1 MKTKEEIKKLLEQ
14 DHRLRDSDNKLLARF
29 FSNELARKNIDVK
42 KITAYDFLVLL
53 ATNKLHSI
61 EGITRMRRKV
71 QEENKHL
78 RGVAYIKRQ
87 SVLQDKM
94 KEKLGYN
101 INLSSELP
109 KNTKPY
115 VIGKYDT
122 Y

>member
-1 MKTKEEIKKLLEQ
+1 EEIKKLLEQ

-87 SVLQDKM
+87 SILQDKM
-94 KEKLGYN
+94 KQKLGYN